1 MSKIYNLSIVL
12 SFVGLWIASIFSDQ
26 VEIILGFIL
35 IFSFGILHGS
45 NDMLLISAIK
55 NSNSKYPFFTVLGTY
70 LLTVGLAVVL
80 FYFFPMVALILFII
94 FSAFHFGEQ
103 HWSYREFQ
111 ISRPIQNGFYFVYGL
126 FILQTLFIINIDEVI
141 AVVLSITGYAI
152 HQSVIIIF
160 FIGNAVLLV
169 GYMGYL
175 FINLKVF
182 KSVIV
187 LELFYLLV
195 FSIIFSA
202 SSLIW
207 GFTIY
212 FILWHSIPS
221 LFEQVNFIY
230 KDFNKKSVF
239 NYIIKALPYWI
250 ISLIGMAVVYFIFKE
265 EKMFYAIFFSFIAA
279 VTFPHALIIN
289 TMFKNKKAQS
299 TE

>member
-12 SFVGLWIASIFSDQ
+12 SFVGLWITSIFSDQ

-45 NDMLLISAIK
+45 NDMLLI
-55 NSNSKYPFFTVLGTY
+55 NSITNSKLKYPFFRVLGTY
-70 LLTVGLAVVL
+70 LVTVALAVVL
-80 FYFFPMVALILFII
+80 FYFFPMVALILFIG

-111 ISRPIQNGFYFVYGL
+111 MSKSIQNGFYFVYGL
-126 FILQTLFIINIDEVI
+126 FILQILFRLNIDEVI
-141 AVVLSITGYAI
+141 EVVLSITGYTI
-152 HQSVIIIF
+152 SERVIINSF
-160 FIGNAVLLV
+160 LANVVLVIGFKIYFL
-169 GYMGYL
+169 
-175 FINLKVF
+175 INLKVF
-182 KSVIV
+182 KSVVV

-221 LFEQVNFIY
+221 LFEQVTFIY
-230 KDFNKKSVF
+230 RDFNKKNVI
-239 NYIIKALPYWI
+239 NYIKKALPYWL
-250 ISLIGMAVVYFIFKE
+250 ISLIGITVVYFIFKE

-299 TE
+299 T